1 MELILTTGVGIVI
14 GMYITT
20 QIKKHVANR
29 NQNKEL
35 LKNMREFDKTYN
47 NGNFTYYYTHKK
59 KENDN

>member
-1 MELILTTGVGIVI
+1 
-14 GMYITT
+14 MYITT
-20 QIKKHVANR
+20 QIKKHVENR